1 MCQLK
6 VRNSKGAKKKK
17 KKKQLKLSKTK
28 ARFKKEALNL
38 CGDLKPTKKCCKS
51 EFLNCTKMQIK
62 VRFKGISCL
71 ASPCFELIRNC
82 REGNMIQQI
91 NASKEAR
98 KQKHLASQYSEM
110 QLVEI

>member
-1 MCQLK
+1 MGQLK

-38 CGDLKPTKKCCKS
+38 CGDLKPTKKM
-51 EFLNCTKMQIK
+51 LQIK
-62 VRFKGISCL
+62 VQFKGISCS

-91 NASKEAR
+91 NASKEAG
-98 KQKHLASQYSEM
+98 KQKHLAHTIQRNAAGGNLTVM
-110 QLVEI
+110 